1 MKKLISISL
10 CLCWFMIIQSL
21 PVLAQFPERQI
32 PVVVTAKPQKA
43 VYLARE
49 PILIDVE
56 IRNGLEHEIR
66 ISRYSFSPNDWN
78 GETIGVELHDIYR
91 LPVMRQIGL
100 KRPAINIEKMP
111 LIQGASWVPIPPG
124 TSKITT
130 VDVRKW
136 EVCDGWIPGKY
147 QILVR
152 ADKIDVD
159 KHSWIN
165 VTGEPVTVE
174 IKPEM

>member
-1 MKKLISISL
+1 MTTTSIQDARAQLAGSLSKISQF
-10 CLCWFMIIQSL
+10 WGL
-21 PVLAQFPERQI
+21 PRAMGAI
-32 PVVVTAKPQKA
+32 YGI

-136 EVCDGWIPGKY
+136 EVCDG
-147 QILVR
+147 
-152 ADKIDVD
+152 
-159 KHSWIN
+159 
-165 VTGEPVTVE
+165 
-174 IKPEM
+174 